1 MKKRQEEKTAQDFE
15 AIEERKLYKKQVQ
28 FIARNPDT
36 IEFPKEVLEESENL
50 SETIPESEIQKRRD
64 FRGITTSTIDPDT
77 AKDFD
82 DALSVNYLE
91 NGYCEVG
98 IHIADVGYYV
108 KENTALDKEAF
119 KRGTSIYITQTVI
132 PMLPE
137 KISNDLCSLRENEDR
152 LTMSV
157 VVTFNKKHDIKD
169 VWYGQGI
176 IKSNKRFTYTEAHT
190 IIAEQKGL
198 YLKELNTLNTIAQ
211 ELLQK
216 RIANGS
222 LLLEDAEL
230 EFQYNTA
237 GLPVGVK
244 RKERY
249 ETHHLVEEFMLLA
262 NTEVAKLFK
271 KDISVYRIH
280 GKPDEEK
287 LQDLHKR
294 AQEYMYALPK
304 KIDTHVLNA
313 FLANITDEDT
323 KVLFSKLITKAMAKA
338 VYSSRN
344 IGHYGLGFKE
354 YTHFTSPIR
363 RYPDLIVHRLLVKKI
378 EQEKQTI
385 DAGAF
390 EASLVYLSTCERHA
404 QDVERASQKDMQILY
419 MQQHIGETRIGFVS
433 GIQEYGIYIQDKE
446 SLSEGFI
453 HRKSMGNNW
462 RYNDRKGFWKSKD
475 DVKIR
480 MGDHIEFTVESINFE
495 KGFIDYSFNKKI

>member
-1 MKKRQEEKTAQDFE
+1 MKKRPIEKEPKDFE
-15 AIEERKLYKKQVQ
+15 AIEARKLYKKEVQ
-28 FIARNPDT
+28 FIARHPET
-36 IEFPKEVLEESENL
+36 ISFPKQVLKDTEAL
-50 SETIPESEIQKRRD
+50 SSTITPQELASRRD
-64 FRGITTSTIDPDT
+64 FRGIATSTIDPDT

-82 DALSVNYLE
+82 DALSVHYLE

-98 IHIADVGYYV
+98 IHIADVGHYV
-108 KENTALDKEAF
+108 KEGTALDKEAF

-137 KISNDLCSLRENEDR
+137 KISNDLCSLREKEDR

-157 VVTFNKKHDIKD
+157 VVTFNKKNDIKD
-169 VWYGQGI
+169 VWYGKGI
-176 IKSNKRFTYTEAHT
+176 INSDKRFTYSEAHE
-190 IIAEQKGL
+190 IIASQKGL
-198 YLKELNTLNTIAQ
+198 LLKELNTLNTIAQ
-211 ELLQK
+211 ELLRR
-216 RIANGS
+216 RIENGS

-230 EFQYNTA
+230 EFTYNTA
-237 GLPVGVK
+237 GLPIGVK
-244 RKERY
+244 RKERF

-262 NTEVAKLFK
+262 NTEIAKLFK
-271 KDISVYRIH
+271 KDIAVYRIH

-287 LQDLHKR
+287 LKELYKR

-304 KIDTHVLNA
+304 KIDTRVLNT
-313 FLANITDEDT
+313 FLANITDDDT
-323 KVLFSKLITKAMAKA
+323 KILFSKLITKAMAKA
-338 VYSSRN
+338 IYSSKN

-363 RYPDLIVHRLLVKKI
+363 RYPDLLVHRALVKKI
-378 EQEKQTI
+378 EKQTESL
-385 DAGAF
+385 DPKDF
-390 EASLVYLSTCERHA
+390 EASLEYLSNCERHA
-404 QDVERASQKDMQILY
+404 QDVERASQKDMQTLY

-446 SLSEGFI
+446 SLCEGFI

-462 RYNDRKGFWKSKD
+462 RYNDKKAFWKSKD
-475 DVKIR
+475 DIKIR